1 MAWGRRL
8 LERRPDAAGLYV
20 AELRLAF
27 FLVMLAV
34 GWNDVPPPVPVP
46 VPLFSSS
53 DVLLV
58 LLSVFIVVVLLVL
71 CLDDDW

>member
-1 MAWGRRL
+1 M

-53 DVLLV
+53 DALLV
-58 LLSVFIVVVLLVL
+58 LLSAFIIVVLLWW
-71 CLDDDW
+71 LDDD